1 MVANT
6 TEDLTK
12 REYLSA
18 LFRRVEI
25 AKYEHL
31 SAIGVWFDSHIIM
44 EGESYRLSQ
53 NIYIDS
59 EINSSLLILSLK

>member
-6 TEDLTK
+6 TEDLAK

-31 SAIGVWFDSHIIM
+31 SAMGVWFDSHIIQLF
-44 EGESYRLSQ
+44 ELHILNNGGWKLPTLTK
-53 NIYIDS
+53 YIHR
-59 EINSSLLILSLK
+59 